1 MNHNRLFL
9 DKNLQIIFGI
19 TLIAVMGVSSVAP
32 ALPKIAASL
41 SLSEEQVVL
50 IIVVFTMPGIFLAPV
65 LGIMAD
71 RLNRKIIVVPSLLL
85 FGIAGTLCAFTK
97 SFTAL
102 IILRIFQ
109 GIGAATLGSMNLT
122 LIGDLFDG
130 KRRISAM
137 GYNSAV
143 LSVGTLLYPA
153 VGGLLGNLNWS
164 YPFLLS
170 FLAIPVGLMV
180 LFYLENPV
188 PQSNENIGRYL
199 KTALTLLLKREIL
212 TLYFATLATFI
223 LLYAV
228 LIAGFPFLMSSR
240 FNATPGTIGMVI
252 STASVATVLGSYNL
266 GKISRFIATRR
277 LIVAGFMLYAVSI
290 FATQFM
296 NSIYLVV
303 IPVLVYGFANGI
315 NIPSIQTRLSS
326 SAPME
331 YRGAF
336 MSLNSMVLRIGQTA
350 GPLLAGIAFTRWQ
363 AGGIFYSSAVF
374 ALVAGGIIVVMLRKE
389 RTAH

>member
-9 DKNLQIIFGI
+9 DRNLQIIFGI

-32 ALPKIAASL
+32 ALPRISGNL
-41 SLSEEQVVL
+41 NISEERVVL

-65 LGIMAD
+65 LGILAD
-71 RLNRKIIVVPSLLL
+71 RLNRRIIVIPSLFV

-97 SFTAL
+97 NFTVLIAL
-102 IILRIFQ
+102 RFVQ

-122 LIGDLFDG
+122 IIGDLFEG

-143 LSVGTLLYPA
+143 LSIGTLLYPSL
-153 VGGLLGNLNWS
+153 GGLLANMDWS

-170 FLAIPVGLMV
+170 FLAIPVGIMV
-180 LFYLENPV
+180 LLYLDNPV
-188 PQSNENIGRYL
+188 PESSENMGGYL
-199 KTALTLLLKREIL
+199 KTALTLLLKKEIL

-240 FNATPGTIGMVI
+240 FNADPGTIGMII
-252 STASVATVLGSYNL
+252 STASIATVLGSYNL
-266 GKISRFIATRR
+266 GRLSRFISTKR
-277 LIVAGFMLYAVSI
+277 LVTAGFLLYALSI
-290 FATQFM
+290 FSTQFM
-296 NSIYLVV
+296 GSLYLVI
-303 IPVLVYGFANGI
+303 IPVLAYGFANGI

-336 MSLNSMVLRIGQTA
+336 MSLNSMVLRIGQTV
-350 GPLLAGIAFTRWQ
+350 GPLLAGMAFTRWQ
-363 AGGIFYSSAVF
+363 AGGIFYSAALF
-374 ALVAGGIIVVMLRKE
+374 ALVTGGIIAVMLRKNSPS
-389 RTAH
+389 H